1 MIASVCYNQRGIFN
15 VNITKLTS
23 HLAIQEFL
31 VGGAMRQTEN
41 IRIGHSPDSDD
52 AFMFYALA
60 EGIIPTN
67 NLEIVHVIED
77 IESLNRRALQAE
89 LEVTAI
95 SVHAYAYVA
104 ENYVLT
110 PCGASIG
117 DQYGPLVVSKEIM
130 TREDLAGKKV
140 AIPGR
145 MTTAYLTMR
154 LFQPDF
160 RPEVVRFDQILEYV
174 QDGRADAGLII
185 HEGQLTYS
193 REGLRKVVDL
203 GEWWFQETGLPL
215 PLGANAIRRNIG
227 DAEIRQITSLLKQS
241 IRYALEHREQGL
253 AYAMTYARDMETK
266 LTDQFVGMYV
276 NDYTLDYGEN
286 GRAGVKE
293 LLRRGYE
300 SGVIPNLVEAE
311 FVEG

>member
-1 MIASVCYNQRGIFN
+1 
-15 VNITKLTS
+15 
-23 HLAIQEFL
+23 
-31 VGGAMRQTEN
+31 MRQAEK

-60 EGIIPTN
+60 DGLIPSN

-77 IESLNRRALQAE
+77 IESLNRRALKAD

-104 ENYVLT
+104 DDYVLT

-117 DQYGPLVVSKEIM
+117 DGYGPLVVS
-130 TREDLAGKKV
+130 REPMSREELSGKKV
-140 AIPGR
+140 AIPGE

-185 HEGQLTYS
+185 HEGQLTYT
-193 REGLRKVVDL
+193 REGLCKVADL
-203 GEWWFQETGLPL
+203 GEWWHEETGLPL

-227 DAEIRQITSLLKQS
+227 GEGIRQITSLLKQS

-253 AYAMTYARDMETK
+253 AYAMTYARDMETQ
-266 LTDQFVGMYV
+266 LTDRFVGMYV
-276 NDYTLDYGEN
+276 NDYTLDYGEK
-286 GRAGVKE
+286 GRAGVRE

-300 SGVIPNLVEAE
+300 SGVIPNSVEAE
-311 FVEG
+311 FVEI